1 LKRSEPRLLL
11 PIVFIAIVVAAA
23 CGGDQ
28 QSGGP
33 APAATS
39 TALVGYRERI
49 NDTVWEK
56 VEEASWYNH
65 GALSPEGLRL
75 LDIMVSAGGLWQDS
89 DRLALLDAYPRGI
102 DETTWKVTGEYARMT
117 LSTVFEVVREP
128 WIKDGIDAYEEAVI
142 AATEERV
149 VTAAA
154 LRRALQDGLFR
165 TVYQTAPES
174 LSSLQID
181 AVGSLD
187 GKMMAYLQTQPWFQ
201 DGVDSYEVSLLSVL
215 NSIVSVDEQ
224 IALLQAGKYR
234 RLDLTKHSIAVLFQ
248 GNSAQLQQQA
258 FSIIQSW
265 MPKMEEFLGSYKP
278 TALIVDVTP
287 NPNINFCHAGGGNE
301 FRPSTISLPLAGCFR
316 ASILIHELAHAFIG
330 GRYPPWFS
338 EGSAELVT
346 YHLTGARSGYEGGQ
360 GTIELEGR
368 FTLAGAAYQNQ
379 AALGADFLE
388 ELYKVVGAEA
398 ISTFLQ
404 DVEGRSLTG
413 QGILERVRQMPADR
427 TAIDALIEKFFGT
440 VAASPVR

>member
-1 LKRSEPRLLL
+1 MKKTDLRLLL
-11 PIVFIAIVVAAA
+11 PIVFVTLVLAAA

-33 APAATS
+33 TPVPTSAALAS
-39 TALVGYRERI
+39 YRARLT
-49 NDTVWEK
+49 DAVWQK
-56 VEEASWYNH
+56 VEDASWYNQ
-65 GALSPEGLRL
+65 GALSPEGMRL
-75 LDIMVSAGGLWQDS
+75 LDIMVSAGGLWQDT
-89 DRLALLDAYPRGI
+89 DRLGLLDAYPRGI
-102 DETTWKVTGEYARMT
+102 DEPTWKVTGEYARMT
-117 LSTVFEVVREP
+117 LSTVFEVIREP
-128 WIKDGIDAYEEAVI
+128 WIRDGIDAYEEAVI

-201 DGVDSYEVSLLSVL
+201 DGVDSYEVSLLSLL

-224 IALLQAGKYR
+224 IALLQSGKYR
-234 RLDLTKHSIAVLFQ
+234 RLDLSKHSIAVLFE
-248 GNSAQLQQQA
+248 GNSTQLHQQA
-258 FSIIQSW
+258 FSIIQNW
-265 MPKMEEFLGSYKP
+265 MPKMEEFLGPYKP

-301 FRPSTISLPLAGCFR
+301 FLPITISLPLAGCFR
-316 ASILIHELAHAFIG
+316 APILIHELAHAFIG

-346 YHLTGARSGYEGGQ
+346 YHLTGSRSGYEGGQ

-388 ELYKVVGAEA
+388 ELYKVAGPEA
-398 ISTFLQ
+398 ISVFLK

-413 QGILERVRQMPADR
+413 QGLLDRVRQMPADR
-427 TAIDALIEKFFGT
+427 VAIDALIERYFGA